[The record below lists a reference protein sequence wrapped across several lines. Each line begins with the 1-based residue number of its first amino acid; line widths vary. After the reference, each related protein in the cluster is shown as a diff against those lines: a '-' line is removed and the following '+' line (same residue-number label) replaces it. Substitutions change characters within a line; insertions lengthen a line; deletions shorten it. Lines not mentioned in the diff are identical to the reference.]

1 MQCPEDC
8 FKLPSE
14 EETERERIYFREFLR
29 RFLFQ
34 DSPGG
39 VPSLDEC
46 TVRSASMGNQRELA
60 EQILLLFRWF
70 AFLGQYG
77 AVFKR
82 CMAAVL
88 REPLMED
95 LMSVSSP
102 PLPHVDHVS
111 HGRKNTHTR
120 TLTCMKHETR
130 THT

>member
-14 EETERERIYFREFLR
+14 EETERERIFFREFLR

-46 TVRSASMGNQRELA
+46 TVRSASMSNQRELA

-88 REPLMED
+88 REPLMEE
-95 LMSVSSP
+95 LMSVC
-102 PLPHVDHVS
+102 PHSAFFARGSCFSRRRRHKHS
-111 HGRKNTHTR
+111 HAR
-120 TLTCMKHETR
+120 TDEA
-130 THT
+130 